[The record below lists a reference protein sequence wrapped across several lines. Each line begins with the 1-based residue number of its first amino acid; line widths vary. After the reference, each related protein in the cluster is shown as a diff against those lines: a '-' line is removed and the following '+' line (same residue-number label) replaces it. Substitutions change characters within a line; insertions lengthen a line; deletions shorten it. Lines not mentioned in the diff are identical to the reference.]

1 MNKKRIGVLL
11 TAGALVA
18 TSTVT
23 VLQISAATASEIRH
37 TFSFLTGSGDPVKAD
52 DFNGD
57 QRINSVDLTLMKRDA
72 LTDEPDGP
80 AVESVIPATDTTVKL
95 IGRTLLKDN
104 AEWLVQSGSAAECTV
119 TGTEASVTI
128 VGDGCVY
135 SDAKYRPRYAVYL
148 DDELLTDV
156 VMDEPKQTVPLFQG
170 SVQRTAKVKVI
181 HLSEANNGA
190 IGVESF
196 TVKSGAKQPVKPT
209 AKKDLTIEF
218 IGDSITCAYGVEAN
232 SQYVNFETGTE
243 NFTMSYAYLTAQ
255 MLDADYSAVS
265 YSGHGIVSGYSNDGA
280 ANLDSLVPPVY
291 EFVGKPSDYQTEW
304 DFSANPSDVIVL
316 NLGTN
321 DDSYATKALETR
333 GKEYQEGYV
342 KFLKQIRAK
351 NPDSA
356 IICTLG
362 IMGCEEL
369 YPYIEA
375 AVSEV
380 NDPKISCY
388 QSPTQKSADG
398 YGADW
403 HPSPKTHQLNAYLLA
418 DKICDAIGRE
428 SSKIG
433 IDLAMDGE
441 YGTRMTGGNMW
452 PYYAEWNKSMNLNIT
467 EGGSSKEDI
476 QFYITNLNLP
486 AGSYELAFD
495 VKGADSAEIPYEIH
509 NIADPSVVHCSDSV
523 TGTHGSTAFTMKQ
536 ADKACEIVFYLG
548 GIGSGNITFENI
560 TLYKTA

>member
-1 MNKKRIGVLL
+1 MNKTRC
-11 TAGALVA
+11 GALLVTGA
-18 TSTVT
+18 LIAASAAT
-23 VLQISAATASEIRH
+23 VLQISAATASDVRH
-37 TFSFLTGSGDPVKAD
+37 LFGTLTVSEDPVKAD

-57 QRINSVDLTLMKRDA
+57 AKINSVDLTLMKRDL
-72 LTDEPDGP
+72 LTDEPGGP
-80 AVESVIPATDTTVKL
+80 AAESVIPATETTVKL
-95 IGRTLLKDN
+95 IGRTLLKDQ
-104 AEWLVQSGSAAECTV
+104 AEWLVQSGSAVECTV
-119 TGTEASVTI
+119 TGTAASVTI

-135 SDAKYRPRYAVYL
+135 SDEKYRPRYAVYV

-156 VMDEPKQTVPLFQG
+156 VMSEPKQTVPLFQG
-170 SVQRTAKVKVI
+170 TAQRTAKVRVI

-190 IGVESF
+190 IGVQDF
-196 TVKSGAKQPVKPT
+196 TVTSSAKQPVKPT

-218 IGDSITCAYGVEAN
+218 IGDSITCAYGVEAD
-232 SQYVNFETGTE
+232 SQYVSFETGTE
-243 NFTMSYAYLTAQ
+243 NFTMSYAYLTAE

-265 YSGHGIVSGYSNDGA
+265 YSGHGIISGYSNDGA
-280 ANLDSLVPPVY
+280 VNTESLVPPVY
-291 EFVGKPSDYQTEW
+291 EFVGKPADYQTEW
-304 DFSANPSDVIVL
+304 DFAANPNDVVVV

-321 DDSYATKALETR
+321 DDSYATKDLETR

-342 KFLKQIRAK
+342 SFLKQIRAK
-351 NPDSA
+351 NPDAA
-356 IICTLG
+356 IVCTLG

-375 AVSEV
+375 AVAEV
-380 NDPKISCY
+380 NDPKITCY

-467 EGGSSKEDI
+467 AGGSSKEDI

-486 AGSYELAFD
+486 AGSYELSFD
-495 VKGADSAEIPYEIH
+495 VKGAESVEIPYEIH
-509 NIADPSVVHCSDSV
+509 NIADPSVVYCSDSV
-523 TGTHGSTAFTMKQ
+523 TGTHGSTAFTMTK
-536 ADKACEIVFYLG
+536 ADTACEIVFYLG
-548 GIGSGNITFENI
+548 SIGSGNITFENV